1 MEKIDTS
8 YRFFPWITGAL
19 MAGVLVVPGF
29 YVLLSLWLALFGAW
43 HARGWIQRI
52 WQPSQ
57 AIGAVPI
64 WVGMAVYVLFGIS
77 VGLFHGYKAAY
88 FDAYVPMLLAPFIV
102 NAVVVARP
110 PVKMLW
116 FGAAAAAVL
125 SGVVA
130 SYQSLYLQT
139 GRAGGAMN
147 NVIMFGDLAVVLA
160 MVCAFGAFFGVTDTE
175 PRWMRRFMFL
185 GTAMGVWASLLSGT
199 KGGWISILMLSVILV
214 WMALRHWHWIRRVAV
229 AGAVLFGVLVAAFL
243 APPDLV
249 VNRISNGL
257 QGAHTWLTTGQITEG
272 SVSIRL
278 EKWKQAIGMVV
289 DKPLTGWTTEG
300 SVIEIDKRLRQTSAG
315 AYPGGG
321 RWTQTENDLL
331 QAAIVHGLPGLASSL
346 FLYFGFLWGF
356 IRIRQQAVHNMLW
369 VGLATVGVLLV
380 VLMLEFGL
388 SVVVLGRNAFRHSLI
403 FWGMSVL
410 AYLILLRP
418 QRPAG
423 K

>member
-1 MEKIDTS
+1 MEKIDTP
-8 YRFFPWITGAL
+8 YRYFPWFTGAL

-29 YVLLSLWLALFGAW
+29 YALLSLWLALFGAW
-43 HARGWIQRI
+43 HVRGWTQRI
-52 WQPSQ
+52 WRPSL
-57 AIGAVPI
+57 AIGAMPI
-64 WVGMAVYVLFGIS
+64 WVGMAVYVLFG
-77 VGLFHGYKAAY
+77 VTTGLFHGYKAAY
-88 FDAYVPMLLAPFIV
+88 FEAYVPMFLAPFIV

-116 FGAAAAAVL
+116 LGAATAAVL
-125 SGVVA
+125 AGLVG
-130 SYQSLYLQT
+130 SYQSLYLLM
-139 GRAGGAMN
+139 GRAGGVMN

-160 MVCAFGAFFGVTDTE
+160 MVSAFGAFFGVNDAD
-175 PRWMRRFMFL
+175 PKWMRRFMFL
-185 GTAMGVWASLLSGT
+185 GAAMGVWASLLSGS

-214 WMALRHWHWIRRVAV
+214 WMALRHWHWVRRVAV
-229 AGAVLFGVLVAAFL
+229 AGAVLGGVVAAAFL

-249 VNRISNGL
+249 VNRISQGL
-257 QGAHTWLTTGQITEG
+257 QGASTWFTTGQITEG

-278 EKWKQAIGMVV
+278 EKWKQAIGMVA

-331 QAAIVHGLPGLASSL
+331 QAAIVHGVPGLASCL
-346 FLYFGFLWGF
+346 FLYIGFLWGF
-356 IRIRQQAVHNMLW
+356 IRIRQQDVQNALW
-369 VGLATVGVLLV
+369 VGVAAVGALLV

-388 SVVVLGRNAFRHSLI
+388 SVVVLGRNAFRHTLI
-403 FWGMSVL
+403 AWAMLAL
-410 AYLILLRP
+410 AYLILFRS
-418 QRPAG
+418 QRPAQ